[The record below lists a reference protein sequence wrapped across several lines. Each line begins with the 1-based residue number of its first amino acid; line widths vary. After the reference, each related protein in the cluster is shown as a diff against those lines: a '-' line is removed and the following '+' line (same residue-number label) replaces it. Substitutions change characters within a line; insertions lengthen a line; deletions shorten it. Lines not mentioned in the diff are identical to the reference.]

1 MSHKTRILVVEDEFI
16 TLDMLRDYLELSGY
30 EISGDAMR
38 ADEAIDVLDR
48 FDTDI
53 AMLDINL
60 KGEKDGIW
68 IAEQIRK
75 HYQIPFIF
83 LTAYSDAATIKRA
96 TNTNPYG
103 YLVKPFTQADVF
115 SAIEVALKN
124 YAKEVHPFELPEQIW
139 AEGGELL
146 INQYIFVKDNF
157 TFRKVK
163 IADVQFVQAFKN
175 YLELHVQNHA
185 PVLIRS
191 TLQKFSEILPHDYF
205 VQVNRSFVA
214 NVRFVEEITPT
225 SILVGTRAIPLSKNY
240 REAFVKRFNF
250 FV

>member
-1 MSHKTRILVVEDEFI
+1 MPKNTRVLVVEDEFI

-30 EISGDAMR
+30 DISGDAMR
-38 ADEAIDVLDR
+38 ADEAIDILER

-53 AMLDINL
+53 VMLDINL

-68 IAEQIRK
+68 IAEQIRQ

-83 LTAYSDAATIKRA
+83 LTAYSDAATIERA
-96 TNTNPYG
+96 SNTNPYG

-124 YAKEVHPFELPEQIW
+124 YAKEVHPIDLPEQNW

-146 INQYIFVKDNF
+146 INQFIFIRDNL
-157 TFRKVK
+157 TFKKIR
-163 IADVQFVQAFKN
+163 IADIQYIQSFKN
-175 YLELHVQNHA
+175 YLELYVKSQR
-185 PVLIRS
+185 VLIRS
-191 TLQKFSEILPHDYF
+191 TLQKFMSILPHEYF
-205 VQVNRSFVA
+205 VQVHRSFVV
-214 NVRFVEEITPT
+214 NVKFVDEISPT
-225 SILVGTRAIPLSKNY
+225 SISVDSSTIPLSKNY
-240 REAFVKRFNF
+240 RDEFVRRFNF